1 MKDVVIALMLLFST
15 SAMAN
20 DPSKLRQQELQNM
33 LKHDCGSCHGL
44 TLKGGL
50 GSSLLAVALE
60 NKSDDFLVQTI
71 LEGRQGTAMPPWKP
85 FLSESEARWLV
96 KLLRH

>member
-1 MKDVVIALMLLFST
+1 MKALIIALLIFNSGIIN
-15 SAMAN
+15 AE
-20 DPSKLRQQELQNM
+20 PEKKRQQELKNM

-50 GSSLLAVALE
+50 GSSLLAVDIT

-71 LEGRQGTAMPPWKP
+71 LEGRKGTAMPPWKA
-85 FLSESEARWLV
+85 FISRAEAFWLV
-96 KLLRH
+96 QTLLR